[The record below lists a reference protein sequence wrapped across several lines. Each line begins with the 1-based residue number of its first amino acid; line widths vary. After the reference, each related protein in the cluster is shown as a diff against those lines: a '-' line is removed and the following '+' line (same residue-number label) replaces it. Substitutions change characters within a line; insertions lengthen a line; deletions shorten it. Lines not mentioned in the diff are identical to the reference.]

1 MKFPYITDG
10 TQQPAALASGEVD
23 GAFPQAQ
30 IDLIKQLDA
39 LAPAITTQIGFGSF
53 YEHLDFNANNPAL
66 ADVRVRQAIAK
77 AVDRQAIVDA
87 LPKQVSDQA
96 QVLENRLV
104 FPGVPGYQPN
114 GDAEYGKADPDAAKA
129 LLAEA
134 GYGPD
139 HRLSVRIAYVEP
151 NERRQQTAELI
162 QGFLAD
168 AGIDATIDPRPDYSW
183 LPQGDFDL
191 ALYGWSGG
199 TALSASES
207 IYTEDGA
214 QNLGQVK
221 VDGIQA
227 LFDENNRELDPATRV
242 SQLDEID
249 AKLWAGMQNLPL
261 FVVPEVLATR
271 ATTEGTQYNGFQ
283 GPTWNMPT
291 WKLK

>member
-1 MKFPYITDG
+1 
-10 TQQPAALASGEVD
+10 
-23 GAFPQAQ
+23 
-30 IDLIKQLDA
+30 
-39 LAPAITTQIGFGSF
+39 
-53 YEHLDFNANNPAL
+53 
-66 ADVRVRQAIAK
+66 
-77 AVDRQAIVDA
+77 
-87 LPKQVSDQA
+87 VSDQA

-114 GDAEYGKADPDAAKA
+114 GDAEYGTADPAGAEA
-129 LLAEA
+129 LLAAA

-139 HRLSVRIAYVEP
+139 NHLALRIAYVEP

-162 QGFLAD
+162 QANLAD
-168 AGIDATIDPRPDYSW
+168 VGIDATIDPRPDYSW

-214 QNLGQVK
+214 QNMGQVK

-227 LFDENNRELDPATRV
+227 MFDQNNRELDPAKRV

-261 FVVPEVLATR
+261 FVVPEVLAVR
-271 ATTEGTQYNGFQ
+271 ATTDGPQNNGFQ
-283 GPTWNMPT
+283 GPTW
-291 WKLK
+291 KLK